1 MNCLLCGK
9 KYIQKSSLKK
19 HNILCEFQQRT
30 KREKQIDKEEI
41 QDIPTYQELVQI
53 VQELS
58 LKYEKME
65 IQMQEFQKWT
75 QKTKKKMNVLDWLN
89 ENVTPEQDF
98 YSWLKEINIQE
109 DHFNCLMEQNAIET
123 FQQVIE
129 HCIPLKNLN
138 PLQSFSQKT
147 NIIYIFTNTN
157 TNDNQEKKE
166 KWIEMTWDIFIKIL
180 QNIQHKL
187 LKELS
192 IWREKHKQEMLEK
205 DSLSIVYNKMI
216 IKLMDIQFSKTSK
229 SSSSTKILHNL
240 YIYLKKDLKTMIE
253 YEFE

>member
-9 KYIQKSSLKK
+9 KYTRKSSLEK

-30 KREKQIDKEEI
+30 KREKQIDKEET
-41 QDIPTYQELVQI
+41 QDIPSYQELVQI

-65 IQMQEFQKWT
+65 RQMQEFQKWT
-75 QKTKKKMNVLDWLN
+75 QKTKQKMNVLDWLN
-89 ENVTPEQDF
+89 ENIRPEQDF
-98 YSWLKEINIQE
+98 YAWLKEINIQE
-109 DHFNCLMEQNAIET
+109 QHFKCLMEQPIIET
-123 FQQVIE
+123 FQQIIE
-129 HCIPLKNLN
+129 DCIPLKDSNS
-138 PLQSFSQKT
+138 LQSFSQKT
-147 NIIYIFTNTN
+147 NIIYIFTN
-157 TNDNQEKKE
+157 QE

-180 QNIQHKL
+180 QHIQHKL